1 MVDKKVLIIN
11 GPNINMLG
19 TREKDVYGA
28 VSYDDMCNTL
38 TRKAKELKI
47 SLEIFQSNHEGA
59 LVDKIQGSRSTA
71 DLIIINPGAYTH
83 TSIALRDALAAVR
96 VPFIEVHI
104 SNIYAREEFRHK
116 SFLSDIAA
124 GLIAGFG
131 VEGYYFAL
139 EAANR
144 VIGRGKEAGGR
155 Q

>member
-1 MVDKKVLIIN
+1 MEKKVLIIN

-19 TREKDVYGA
+19 IREKDVYGA
-28 VSYDDMCNTL
+28 VSYDDMCATMA
-38 TRKAKELKI
+38 RKAKEMNI

-59 LVDKIQGSRSTA
+59 LVDKVQSARGA
-71 DLIIINPGAYTH
+71 VGFIIINPGGYTH

-144 VIGRGKEAGGR
+144 IMGRGESSGAR

>member
-1 MVDKKVLIIN
+1 MEKKVWVIN

-19 TREKDVYGA
+19 IREKDVYGA
-28 VSYDDMCNTL
+28 ATYDDICGTL
-38 TRKAKELKI
+38 ERMAKEMNI

-59 LVDKIQGSRSTA
+59 LVDKVQAARTTA
-71 DLIIINPGAYTH
+71 GFIIINPGGYTH
-83 TSIALRDALAAVR
+83 TSIALRDALAAVQ

-116 SFLSDIAA
+116 SYLSGIAA
-124 GLIAGFG
+124 GVIAGFG

-144 VIGRGKEAGGR
+144 MIGHGKNSGAR
-155 Q
+155 R

>member
-1 MVDKKVLIIN
+1 MEKKVLIIN

-19 TREKDVYGA
+19 IREKDVYGA
-28 VSYDDMCNTL
+28 VSYDDMCVTL
-38 TRKAKELKI
+38 ARMAKEMNI

-59 LVDKIQGSRSTA
+59 LVDKVQSARAAAGF
-71 DLIIINPGAYTH
+71 IIINPGGYTH

-116 SFLSDIAA
+116 SFLSGIAA

-144 VIGRGKEAGGR
+144 LIGRGEDSGAR
-155 Q
+155 R